1 MIIIMLRPYDHLVTM
16 LSMVIMVIFLSYF
29 EVDCDD
35 LWVTNEGDNNF
46 HGLYWLY
53 WLAWTN
59 FLSWFE
65 IDCDDPAAQHGH
77 NLKLIV
83 MIFVSA
89 TNCKMNW
96 INSNEEIGSID
107 VLSAKPAFQPYVDG
121 PAQHL
126 QFCASDPGVEHLQ
139 EYVHL
144 QLILVW
150 IIAVLCNKKCCSLQH
165 CDEITVNAL

>member
-1 MIIIMLRPYDHLVTM
+1 MIFVCW
-16 LSMVIMVIFLSYF
+16 S
-29 EVDCDD
+29 
-35 LWVTNEGDNNF
+35 
-46 HGLYWLY
+46 
-53 WLAWTN
+53 AWSL
-59 FLSWFE
+59 F
-65 IDCDDPAAQHGH
+65 AAQHGH

-165 CDEITVNAL
+165 CDEITVNALCNGGANPLWSDGNWDNVWPRFTWTCLASGVRWPG